1 MDDPPFATRASAP
14 RRPAR
19 PARNTR
25 ALLTGSPRTI
35 LKRLAE
41 GDPLGLRERVDARL
55 RERWLLLDVERVHL
69 RAMALVAH
77 RAGSWSGR
85 PGLEHW
91 LTNQVDAAI
100 DEVRAEAGP
109 GDGPREG
116 PGAADAIAAALGLEP
131 RVARRLQAIF
141 DGRSEAERRIFIR
154 IVLDGEEIG
163 QVAREEQAS
172 ITEVGRRARVVLEAL
187 MRAAEQA

>member
-85 PGLEHW
+85 PGLERW

-100 DEVRAEAGP
+100 DEVRAEA
-109 GDGPREG
+109 G

-141 DGRSEAERRIFIR
+141 DGRSESERRIFIR